1 MGRRKINK
9 ELAIEIAERLSTA
22 QPRERG
28 EIVEYY
34 MKTYGLSKS
43 HVYRIASMYGF
54 SSGRKERAD
63 RGKSRLK
70 EEELKLL
77 AGMMKQTRRKN
88 KTMLMPV
95 TAALNILN
103 RIRRLD
109 GDDTLDVHPAT
120 VRRHLKRLNMSKRE
134 MLSSWTTDDHKIPSL
149 CVSLKAEF
157 PNQTHIFDITPCIQY
172 FFKPRKGLTQWDMN
186 LELYHGKPENYKKI
200 QRHLLRYVLVDLKS
214 GVYFFKYYYSAG
226 ENLADL
232 LDFLYS
238 AWSTKED
245 FPFCGVPFN
254 LYADKGAANKSQ
266 FLRSVCERLGI
277 NLLHHTPGN
286 SRAKGIVEERMKF
299 IQEHFESELWFA
311 PASNLDELNAHA
323 YEFLKSDNANR
334 IHTRMKTS
342 RLSVWT
348 SLIRSEHKRLLDCTK
363 EEFLSLAV
371 SEPQKA
377 VVTTYGTI
385 RFNGEEYILHGPV
398 NRGETVLVDYNYFDR
413 NNIRCWKLEDGKK
426 TQEIP
431 VTLIKRNFLGEREDA
446 VVLGKEYKRLPDT
459 PAQKKMKEMDT
470 LDYSKVRRVAFRYDL
485 EEPSPQVAFIERP
498 GTSVF
503 GDGDGEKEL
512 VEYTPHEVF
521 KEVRFRL
528 KLKRLTP
535 LQAQLIEKEI
545 AGKNKIPDA
554 LVESICQRL
563 KKEEVI
569 EDAEKVEGVG

>member
-1 MGRRKINK
+1 MD
-9 ELAIEIAERLSTA
+9 
-22 QPRERG
+22 
-28 EIVEYY
+28 V
-34 MKTYGLSKS
+34 KS
-43 HVYRIASMYGF
+43 
-54 SSGRKERAD
+54 
-63 RGKSRLK
+63 
-70 EEELKLL
+70 
-77 AGMMKQTRRKN
+77 Q
-88 KTMLMPV
+88 
-95 TAALNILN
+95 
-103 RIRRLD
+103 
-109 GDDTLDVHPAT
+109 
-120 VRRHLKRLNMSKRE
+120 
-134 MLSSWTTDDHKIPSL
+134 
-149 CVSLKAEF
+149 
-157 PNQTHIFDITPCIQY
+157 
-172 FFKPRKGLTQWDMN
+172 
-186 LELYHGKPENYKKI
+186 
-200 QRHLLRYVLVDLKS
+200 
-214 GVYFFKYYYSAG
+214 VYFFKYYYSPG

-238 AWSTKED
+238 AWRGKED

-277 NLLHHTPGN
+277 NLYHHKPGN
-286 SRAKGIVEERMKF
+286 PRAKIIEERMNY
-299 IQEHFESELWFA
+299 IQSHFECELKFS
-311 PASNLDELNAHA
+311 PARDLEELNQRA
-323 YEFLKSDNANR
+323 YEFLKRDNAYA

-535 LQAQLIEKEI
+535 LQAQFIEKEI

-569 EDAEKVEGVG
+569 KDAEKVEGVG